1 MPIATV
7 RLDDA
12 QAAWIESR
20 TTQYRKKADVI
31 RDLIDAAM
39 NGVDDPLPS
48 RMIVGKGGR
57 GVGASEQEASNN
69 QQPQTEN
76 QQPSSNSSLNR
87 EELEES
93 NPKTKT
99 RARAKSPHS
108 LRLIDPDLVPS
119 DLLDCQQLLPE
130 WWGVKKGVRSE
141 GVWNRVCEKLRQWT
155 PEQRREALSR
165 AIAGGWGDVFDP
177 PSKPKR
183 NDDFDWTQLTGLS
196 I

>member
-7 RLDDA
+7 RLDDG
-12 QAAWIESR
+12 QAAWIESQTSR
-20 TTQYRKKADVI
+20 YRKKADVI

-57 GVGASEQEASNN
+57 GVGASEPQASNN
-69 QQPQTEN
+69 QQPLS
-76 QQPSSNSSLNR
+76 QQPSSNSSLVR

-108 LRLIDPDLVPS
+108 LRLIDPDLVPP

-141 GVWNRVCEKLRQWT
+141 GVWNRVCQKLRQWT
-155 PEQRREALSR
+155 PEQRRDALSR
-165 AIAGGWGDVFDP
+165 AIAGGWGDLFDP
-177 PSKPKR
+177 PTKPKR
-183 NDDFDWTQLTGLS
+183 NDDFDINQLTGMS

>member
-1 MPIATV
+1 MARRV
-7 RLDDA
+7 NMHLDEAFAA
-12 QAAWIESR
+12 QIEAQKPKSLALAAFCALLIE
-20 TTQYRKKADVI
+20 QA
-31 RDLIDAAM
+31 L
-39 NGVDDPLPS
+39 DDPLPS
-48 RMIVGKGGR
+48 RMITGKGGR
-57 GVGASEQEASNN
+57 GVGVSEQEASNN

-76 QQPSSNSSLNR
+76 QQPSSNSSLDR

-141 GVWNRVCEKLRQWT
+141 GVWNRVCDKLRQWT

-183 NDDFDWTQLTGLS
+183 NDDFDWNQLTGLS

>member
-1 MPIATV
+1 
-7 RLDDA
+7 
-12 QAAWIESR
+12 
-20 TTQYRKKADVI
+20 
-31 RDLIDAAM
+31 
-39 NGVDDPLPS
+39 
-48 RMIVGKGGR
+48 MIVGKGGR
-57 GVGASEQEASNN
+57 GVGASEPQASNN
-69 QQPQTEN
+69 QQPQTQN
-76 QQPSSNSSLNR
+76 QQPSSNSSLVR

-99 RARAKSPHS
+99 RARAKSPYS
-108 LRLIDPDLVPS
+108 LRLIDPDLVPP

-141 GVWNRVCEKLRQWT
+141 GVWNRVCQKLRQWT

-183 NDDFDWTQLTGLS
+183 NDDFDWNQLTGLS